1 MCVSLLCWQGGVRRS
16 GKRGSRVEDTALPA
30 QGPRSP
36 AGPPGNEPVRCRQGG
51 AQPRFLPS
59 PLAGQ
64 WLGEAPVPTEVAA
77 APHSPFGCVHLIT
90 EVAAAQPSLAVYVR
104 FLSRQSRA
112 APHAPRGRLCEVPVT
127 TEPGSPTR
135 ALQALSPVTERA
147 PLSRGGPASLSRCA
161 G

>member
-1 MCVSLLCWQGGVRRS
+1 MLAGRRAAQREA
-16 GKRGSRVEDTALPA
+16 GKSCRRHGSASTGPA
-30 QGPRSP
+30 QPSGTSGERTRPVSP
-36 AGPPGNEPVRCRQGG
+36 GG

-135 ALQALSPVTERA
+135 ALQALSPVTERG